1 MNTIS
6 ITGRLTKDIELKS
19 TQSSLSVCT
28 FTVAVQRPHTK
39 ETTDFIPC
47 VAWRQRA
54 EFLTKYARKGS
65 RVGITGVLTSRVY
78 DDGKSKR
85 TFYEVSADT
94 VELLESRAESQT
106 GKYADDT
113 IKTQHAQS
121 STEFEREIAD
131 MQDLSDDDLPF

>member
-1 MNTIS
+1 MNAIS

-28 FTVAVQRPHTK
+28 FAVAVQRPHTK

-47 VAWRQRA
+47 VAWRQSA
-54 EFLTKYARKGS
+54 EFLAKYARKGS
-65 RVGITGVLTSRVY
+65 RVGITGTLTSRVY
-78 DDGKSKR
+78 DDGKTKR
-85 TFYEVSADT
+85 TFYEVSADA
-94 VELLESRAESQT
+94 VELLESRAESRA

-121 STEFEREIAD
+121 SAEFQQEIAD
-131 MQDLSDDDLPF
+131 MQDLSDEDLPF

>member
-1 MNTIS
+1 MNAIS

-47 VAWRQRA
+47 VAWRQSA
-54 EFLTKYARKGS
+54 EFLAKYARKGS
-65 RVGITGVLTSRVY
+65 RVGITGTLTSRVY

-85 TFYEVSADT
+85 TFYEVSVDA
-94 VELLESRAESQT
+94 VELLESRTESQT
-106 GKYADDT
+106 CKYTDST

-121 STEFEREIAD
+121 SPEFQQEIVG

>member
-1 MNTIS
+1 MNAIS

-47 VAWRQRA
+47 VAWRQSA
-54 EFLTKYARKGS
+54 EFLAKYARKGS
-65 RVGITGVLTSRVY
+65 RVGITGTLTSRVY
-78 DDGKSKR
+78 DDGKTKR
-85 TFYEVSADT
+85 TFYEVSAEA

-106 GKYADDT
+106 GKYANDA
-113 IKTQHAQS
+113 IKTKHAQS
-121 STEFEREIAD
+121 SPEFEREMAD
-131 MQDLSDDDLPF
+131 MRDLSDDDLPF

>member
-1 MNTIS
+1 MNSVS

-47 VAWRQRA
+47 VAWRQSA
-54 EFLTKYARKGS
+54 EFLAKYARKGS
-65 RVGITGVLTSRVY
+65 RVGVTGTLTSRVY

-85 TFYEVSADT
+85 TFYEVSIDT
-94 VELLESRAESQT
+94 VELLESRAESQ
-106 GKYADDT
+106 GDKYTNGA
-113 IKTQHAQS
+113 IKTQHTQS
-121 STEFEREIAD
+121 SPEFEREIAD